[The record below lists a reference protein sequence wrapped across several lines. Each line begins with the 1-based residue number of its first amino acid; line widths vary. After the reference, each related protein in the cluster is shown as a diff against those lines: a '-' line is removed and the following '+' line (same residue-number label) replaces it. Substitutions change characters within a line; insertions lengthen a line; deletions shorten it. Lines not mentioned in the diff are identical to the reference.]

1 MFSASMTSILEFHA
15 FLLANT
21 GARLDRFAR
30 ALAATIRPGDTV
42 VDLGAGSGILSV
54 LACQAGARR
63 VYAIEDTD
71 AVSLARTLVPT
82 TPFRDRIEILHA
94 KSFDITLPER
104 ADVLVGDVHST
115 FGLQEQGLAAMLD
128 ARDRLVKP
136 GGRVVPASMQLC
148 VAPAEAGDV
157 YESKVDTWRRVV
169 HQVNLEPARDLAVN
183 SLHPAR
189 LTPQH
194 LLAPPAP
201 ICQVDFARATSL
213 HLAGRVRV
221 AAVRAGTLHGVCGG
235 IVTTLADRIEISN
248 LPGDQGTSNFAHA
261 FLPIEAPVAVSA
273 GDDIEIQI
281 DSYDGDELR
290 WIVTVT
296 AAASGAT
303 RRFTHATFLSRTL
316 SRESLRKRDPQYR
329 PALGVRSRMERDLLN
344 QIDGTRTVGEIEQW
358 LLAHGEEA
366 LTPRRLAEL
375 LAATIERCD

>member
-1 MFSASMTSILEFHA
+1 MTSLLEFHA

-21 GARLDRFAR
+21 GARLDRFAK
-30 ALAATIRPGDTV
+30 ALAAAIRPGDTV

-54 LACQAGARR
+54 LACRAGARR
-63 VYAIEDTD
+63 AYAIEDTD
-71 AVSLARTLVPT
+71 AVSLARVLVAS
-82 TPFRDRIEILHA
+82 TPFRDRIEIIHA
-94 KSFDITLPER
+94 KSFDLTLPER
-104 ADVLVGDVHST
+104 ADVLVADVHST

-136 GGRVVPASMQLC
+136 GGRIVPASMQLY
-148 VAPAEAGDV
+148 VAPTEAGDL
-157 YESKVDTWRRVV
+157 YDSKVDTWRRVV
-169 HQVNLEPARDLAVN
+169 HDVNLEPARELAVN

-194 LLAPPAP
+194 LLAPPTP
-201 ICQVDFARATSL
+201 ICDVDFARATGL
-213 HLAGRVRV
+213 HLAGHVRV
-221 AAVRAGTLHGVCGG
+221 TAVRAGTLHGVCGG

-261 FLPIEAPVAVSA
+261 FLPIDAPVAVAA
-273 GDDIEIQI
+273 GDEIEIQV

-316 SRESLRKRDPQYR
+316 SRESLRKRDPHYR
-329 PALGVRSRMERDLLN
+329 PSLRARSRIERDLLN
-344 QIDGTRTVGEIEQW
+344 QIDGTRSVGELEQW
-358 LLAHGEEA
+358 LLAHGGQA

-375 LAATIERCD
+375 LASTIERCD